1 MPERTEPARNEP
13 TSPSRAGADSGSKVR
28 RETVRLESLGLDFD
42 VIAGDAI
49 IGPAIARGAWE
60 EHETRLFRAHLVP
73 GARVLDLGANVGWF
87 GVQAV
92 MAGCEVH
99 CFEPV
104 PSIADVCW
112 TNLERAMRE
121 GKGRAVLHRCA
132 AGSEKGTAS
141 IVLSR
146 ANFGDNRVID
156 SGSEGPKDMAD
167 SERIEIRIE
176 RVDDLVQGPLRVVKI
191 DTQGSEWHALSGM
204 RRALDASPDVALL
217 LEFWPYALRGA
228 TSEQLL
234 AFLVEQGFTIGKAT
248 AAPYPMTPER
258 ILRQARARD
267 PVKGGLDLYAVRGL
281 PFHVGG
287 LGTRVRALYR
297 SARED

>member
-1 MPERTEPARNEP
+1 MP
-13 TSPSRAGADSGSKVR
+13 V
-28 RETVRLESLGLDFD
+28 ETVRIPSLGLDFD
-42 VIAGDAI
+42 VLAGDAI
-49 IGPAIARGAWE
+49 IGPSIARGSWE
-60 EHETRLFRAHLVP
+60 EHETRLFRAHLLP

-92 MAGCEVH
+92 LAGCEVH

-104 PSIADVCW
+104 PSIAEVCA
-112 TNLERAMRE
+112 TNLERAMKK
-121 GKGRAVLHRCA
+121 GPGRAVLHRCA
-132 AGSEKGTAS
+132 AGSERGTAS
-141 IVLSR
+141 IALSR
-146 ANFGDNRVID
+146 ANFGDNRVMD
-156 SGSEGPKDMAD
+156 AHDAAPADMREA
-167 SERIEIRIE
+167 ERITIDVQ
-176 RVDDLVQGPLRVVKI
+176 RVDDLVAGPLRVVKI
-191 DTQGSEWHALSGM
+191 DTQGSEWHALRGM
-204 RRALDASPDVALL
+204 RRALDASPEVALL

-228 TSEQLL
+228 TPEQLL

-267 PVKGGLDLYAVRGL
+267 PVKGGLDLYATRGL

-287 LGTRVRALYR
+287 IGTRVRALYR